1 MKISIVIP
9 VYNSEK
15 ILDELVNQL
24 KKNLTSLTDNFE
36 IILVNDFSKDESW
49 KKIKVLTENNN
60 FLKGIN
66 LIKNHISRTK
76 LCRG

>member
-36 IILVNDFSKDESW
+36 IIFVNDFMNYMLNEHDSKDNWSW
-49 KKIKVLTENNN
+49 KGFRKS
-60 FLKGIN
+60 F
-66 LIKNHISRTK
+66 
-76 LCRG
+76 

>member
-49 KKIKVLTENNN
+49 KK
-60 FLKGIN
+60 LKF
-66 LIKNHISRTK
+66 
-76 LCRG
+76 